1 MSTIKNIMLY
11 IKRAEQ
17 HHTKEFITNAFSSN
31 NIGKVRDVRFIK
43 KNDNC
48 GNEYNGVVVIFEHWN
63 MNSLVKSLFDQMSNS
78 KDGTTKFTYDSR
90 KLRYWFI
97 NVYKS
102 QCSDLEYEEITTVD
116 PSLPDKDRIKELE
129 KMVKSMASQMQYMQT
144 MQEKTE
150 RQLMES
156 QHDDT
161 QNRLYNM
168 ELQCQVEDAEKEKKW
183 AEEEI
188 QEELSKIKQEC
199 ESLRYSNTFSAVDL
213 VRKQK
218 ECDDLKQ
225 ELYDKKC
232 IMNYVQNQATD
243 IRNMIKSKLTI
254 EELM

>member
-1 MSTIKNIMLY
+1 MSAIKNIMLY

-31 NIGKVRDVRFIK
+31 NIGNVRDVRFIK

-48 GNEYNGVVVIFEHWN
+48 GKEYNGVVVIFEHWN

-78 KDGTTKFTYDSR
+78 KDGTTKFTYDYYSG
-90 KLRYWFI
+90 RYWFI

-129 KMVKSMASQMQYMQT
+129 KMVKSMAAQMQYMQT

-150 RQLMES
+150 RQLMDS

-168 ELQCQVEDAEKEKKW
+168 ELQYQVEDTEKEKKW

-188 QEELSKIKQEC
+188 QEELSKVKQEC
-199 ESLRYSNTFSAVDL
+199 ESLRYSNAFSAVDL
-213 VRKQK
+213 IRKQK

-254 EELM
+254 EE